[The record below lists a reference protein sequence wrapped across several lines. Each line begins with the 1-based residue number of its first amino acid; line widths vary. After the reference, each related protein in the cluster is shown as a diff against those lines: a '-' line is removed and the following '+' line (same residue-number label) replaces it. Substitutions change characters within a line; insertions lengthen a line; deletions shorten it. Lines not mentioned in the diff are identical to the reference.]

1 MAGIFATVVLP
12 ASWQE
17 LRMEGSAVGAQGLK
31 DSVCRDSVYGVLAMR
46 SVGPEPRE
54 PTTP

>member
-12 ASWQE
+12 APWQE